1 MNKKLVFSTISLVAI
16 MAISC
21 FASEPFQIDPCLNKY
36 SSELDDTYLL
46 LAHKWESGA
55 VFLDLKIN
63 GTFEAALDGKNII
76 YGNWE
81 VSSNQESLILVNDPS
96 DEELF
101 SIEYTLSDVSFHA
114 IKIID
119 SQGKEMFFVAV
130 E

>member
-1 MNKKLVFSTISLVAI
+1 MNKKLVFSTIYLVAV
-16 MAISC
+16 MAFSC
-21 FASEPFQIDPCLNKY
+21 FANGASQTEPCPKTHSSEP
-36 SSELDDTYLL
+36 DTYLL
-46 LAHKWESGA
+46 LAHKWECGA

-101 SIEYTLSDVSFHA
+101 TIEYA
-114 IKIID
+114 
-119 SQGKEMFFVAV
+119 
-130 E
+130 

>member
-1 MNKKLVFSTISLVAI
+1 MNKKLVFSTIFLVAI
-16 MAISC
+16 MAASC
-21 FASEPFQIDPCLNKY
+21 FASGPSQTEPCPNTY
-36 SSELDDTYLL
+36 SSELDTYLL

-63 GTFEAALDGKNII
+63 GTFEAALDGENII

-96 DEELF
+96 DEDLF
-101 SIEYTLSDVSFHA
+101 SIEYTLSDVSFHS

-119 SQGKEMFFVAV
+119 SQGNEIFFVAA